1 MSGTDR
7 FERMI
12 RWYPPEWRARYGDE
26 LTALLE
32 DTYETAPIPLRQRLA
47 LAKAGSVERIRA
59 TGLRGDATAPDDRMR
74 AGSLLVL
81 CAWTL
86 FVVAG
91 ALFAKF
97 SEHWD
102 VATPPGDRRLPTDG
116 YQAVQ
121 WAGGAGVVIV
131 LAAACMAVPSFIRLV
146 KRGDWSTVRRPVL
159 AAVAMGVAAVAATTG
174 IVVWSHHLGPND
186 RNRAVPGFRVA
197 AMTWGLVVV
206 AALATATVAAVSV
219 ARRLELSRRTLR
231 ALGAMAVILTALM
244 GAILVG
250 TVTWW
255 VVVALDAPQFLGS
268 GAWSTSNVLPP
279 PLLVSGG
286 LMVIGL
292 GAAAAGTAC
301 MIRSAR
307 TVTRTG
313 PRTG

>member
-12 RWYPPEWRARYGDE
+12 RWYPADWRERYGDE

-32 DTYETAPIPLRQRLA
+32 DTYGATPIPVRDRLA
-47 LAKAGSVERIRA
+47 MAKAGSAERIRA
-59 TGLRGDATAPDDRMR
+59 AGLRGETTGRDDRMR

-102 VATPPGDRRLPTDG
+102 AATPLRDRRLPMDG
-116 YQAVQ
+116 DQAVQ
-121 WAGGAGVVIV
+121 WAGAAGVVIV
-131 LAAACMAVPSFIRLV
+131 LVAAGMAVPAFIRLV
-146 KRGDWSTVRRPVL
+146 RRGEWSTVRRPVL
-159 AAVAMGVAAVAATTG
+159 AAVMMGVVALAATKG
-174 IVVWSHHLGPND
+174 IVTWAHHLGPND
-186 RNRAVPGFRVA
+186 RDRAVPGFRVA
-197 AMTWGLVVV
+197 ALTWGLLVV
-206 AALATATVAAVSV
+206 AALAAATVGAVSV
-219 ARRLELSRRTLR
+219 ARRLELSRRSLR
-231 ALGAMAVILTALM
+231 VLAAMAVTLTALM
-244 GAILVG
+244 AAILVG

-268 GAWSTSNVLPP
+268 GALATSNVLPP
-279 PLLVSGG
+279 PLLVAGG

-292 GAAAAGTAC
+292 GAAAVGTAC
-301 MIRSAR
+301 VARAAR
-307 TVTRTG
+307 TVNLTAR
-313 PRTG
+313 